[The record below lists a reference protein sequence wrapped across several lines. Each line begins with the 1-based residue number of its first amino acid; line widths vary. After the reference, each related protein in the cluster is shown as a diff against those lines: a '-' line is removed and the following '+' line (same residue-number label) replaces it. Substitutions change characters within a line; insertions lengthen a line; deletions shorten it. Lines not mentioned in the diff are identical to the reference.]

1 MSPDILEELK
11 SVGSACMCGAVVT
24 AVYDGLRIFRRI
36 ISHGNFWIGVEDF
49 LFWMWTALWMFSV
62 LYRENDGNLRM
73 YTMISMAV
81 GMILYHK
88 IISEPLVGILGKWIK
103 KLKKKIQALIMRVS
117 WRRIHGN
124 KDES

>member
-1 MSPDILEELK
+1 
-11 SVGSACMCGAVVT
+11 
-24 AVYDGLRIFRRI
+24 
-36 ISHGNFWIGVEDF
+36 
-49 LFWMWTALWMFSV
+49 MFSV

-103 KLKKKIQALIMRVS
+103 KLKKKIRALIMRVS